1 MIFILEFL
9 ALLFILFLI
18 IQTFK
23 LVLYIFY
30 LWQIVEY
37 RPDRLFVRLK
47 NKGDNKELF
56 SYLNFLNL
64 FPPNK
69 YPKRTLRMMLTFIL
83 LLPIYYQLFFFIYRN
98 LLRVIKVEGKLVF
111 TLFLVLLI
119 LYYLSPLIVSFLTL
133 LFSLLLLP
141 IKKYIIFLAKKKL
154 ENYSNVVVVGITGS
168 YGKSSTK
175 NIISETLS
183 LKYKVVKTPANINT
197 QIGVAKTIL
206 QSVKADTQFF
216 VVEMGAYKIGEI
228 KAICNLVN
236 PKAAVITGINS
247 QHLSLFGSMTKILKA
262 KYELIKALP
271 DSGAAFFNVKDSYC
285 LSLHK
290 KTRIK
295 QSFLYGRKTAEFEEA
310 VDAGVQIG
318 KYFQV
323 PAGRIKRILPKL
335 KRLLELKRIKNKNGL
350 IIFDDSYSV
359 NSNGFI
365 KALKSI
371 NIYKRKKLV
380 ITPGIIELG
389 KSSKKIHRQLGKEM
403 AQIADKI
410 IITNQ
415 NFYDQILS
423 AVKKEDKK
431 KFLLANNP
439 FLIQMWLR
447 EKLNRQ
453 WLALIEGRVPIDI
466 KNFFLKS

>member
-1 MIFILEFL
+1 MIFILELL

-30 LWQIVEY
+30 LWQTAEY
-37 RPDRLFVRLK
+37 RPDRLFSRLQ
-47 NKGDNKELF
+47 NEGDKKELY

-69 YPKRTLRMMLTFIL
+69 YPKKTLRIL
-83 LLPIYYQLFFFIYRN
+83 LSFVLLIPIYYQLFFYIYRN
-98 LLRVIKVEGKLVF
+98 LLRIIRIEDKLVF

-133 LFSLLLLP
+133 LFSLFLLP

-175 NIISETLS
+175 NIISEALS
-183 LKYKVVKTPANINT
+183 LKYKVAKTAANVNT

-216 VVEMGAYKIGEI
+216 VVEMGAYKAGEI
-228 KAICNLVN
+228 RAICNLTN

-247 QHLSLFGSMTKILKA
+247 QHLSLFGSMTNILKA

-271 DSGAAFFNVKDSYC
+271 DSGAVFFNAKNSYC

-295 QSFLYGRKTAEFEEA
+295 QSFLYGGKTEEFQEA
-310 VDAGVQIG
+310 VDAGVLVG

-323 PAGRIKRILPKL
+323 PAGKIKRILPKL
-335 KRLLELKRIKNKNGL
+335 KKLLELKRIKNKNGL
-350 IIFDDSYSV
+350 LIFDDSYSA
-359 NSNGFI
+359 NPNGFI
-365 KALKSI
+365 KALKTISF
-371 NIYKRKKLV
+371 YKRKKII

-389 KSSKKIHRQLGKEM
+389 KNSNKIHRLIGKKMSET
-403 AQIADKI
+403 ADKI
-410 IITNQ
+410 VVTNR
-415 NFYDQILS
+415 NFYDSLLS

-431 KFLLANNP
+431 KFILANNP

-447 EKLNRQ
+447 EKLNQQ
-453 WLALIEGRVPIDI
+453 WLVLIEGRVPMDV
-466 KNFFLKS
+466 KNFFLKG

>member
-23 LVLYIFY
+23 LILYIFY
-30 LWQIVEY
+30 LWQTVEY
-37 RPDRLFVRLK
+37 RTDRLFARLQ
-47 NKGDNKELF
+47 NKGDQKELF
-56 SYLNFLNL
+56 SYLNFLNF

-69 YPKRTLRMMLTFIL
+69 YPKKTLRMMFSFIL
-83 LLPIYYQLFFFIYRN
+83 LIPIYYQLFFLIYRN
-98 LLRVIKVEGKLVF
+98 LLRIVKIEGKLVF

-119 LYYLSPLIVSFLTL
+119 LYYLSPLIVSFVTL

-154 ENYSNVVVVGITGS
+154 ENYSNVVVVGVTGS
-168 YGKSSTK
+168 YGKSGTK
-175 NIISETLS
+175 NIISEVLS
-183 LKYKVVKTPANINT
+183 LKYKVVKTPANVNT
-197 QIGVAKTIL
+197 QIGTAKTIL

-216 VVEMGAYKIGEI
+216 VVEMGAYRIGEI
-228 KAICNLVN
+228 KAICSLVN
-236 PKAAVITGINS
+236 PKTAVITGINS
-247 QHLSLFGSMTKILKA
+247 QHLSLFGSMTNILKA

-271 DSGAAFFNVKDSYC
+271 DSGAVFFNAKNNYS
-285 LSLHK
+285 LSLYK

-295 QSFLYGRKTAEFEEA
+295 QSFLYGIKTDEFLEA
-310 VDAGVQIG
+310 VDAGVLVG

-323 PAGRIKRILPKL
+323 PTGKMKKILPKL
-335 KRLLELKRIKNKNGL
+335 KKLLDLKRIKNKNGL
-350 IIFDDSYSV
+350 IIFDDSYSA
-359 NSNGFI
+359 NPNGFD
-365 KALKSI
+365 KALKVISV
-371 NIYKRKKLV
+371 YKRKKLV
-380 ITPGIIELG
+380 ITPGIIDLG
-389 KSSKKIHRQLGKEM
+389 NSSNKIHRLLGKQMSET
-403 AQIADKI
+403 ADKI
-410 IITNQ
+410 VITNR

-447 EKLNRQ
+447 EKMNRR
-453 WLALIEGRVPIDI
+453 WLALIEGRVPMDV
-466 KNFFLKS
+466 KNFFLKG